1 MNHGPRVTEHDSRN
15 SIHDSAAFPS
25 AEATRRVLA
34 HLHLFVKKLNA
45 LLAELLAVTVLE
57 LANLAI
63 EGRFIFHGGWPPEA
77 A

>member
-1 MNHGPRVTEHDSRN
+1 
-15 SIHDSAAFPS
+15 
-25 AEATRRVLA
+25 VLA
-34 HLHLFVKKLNA
+34 HLHLFVKKLDA

-63 EGRFIFHGGWPPEA
+63 EGRFIFHDGGPPDA